1 MDRPARV
8 VVVGG
13 GITGL
18 VAAYRLTADRRRAAP
33 MHVTLVESSTRLG
46 GKVHTG
52 VAGGL
57 LVETGPDSFV
67 VRKPWAVDLATELG
81 LGPDLIV
88 PGASGAFVWARGRM
102 VPFPAGTAFGVPT
115 EVETILRWPGL
126 SLRGKLSASL
136 DLWRR
141 APSAKPDPDDD
152 EPLGGLLDR
161 RLGREAASALAGPVL
176 AGIHAGDPAWMS
188 VAATFPE
195 LRAWERGA
203 GSLIR
208 GARAA
213 SKEARTK
220 AASAEGDAA
229 AGSASKHLF
238 TTVDGGLERLVDALT
253 ARLESADVLTGTTA
267 ERIERGAHE
276 GHAVVAGG
284 GRIPADAV
292 IVATPAEAA
301 AGALASAAPTAAESL
316 RELRAVSTA
325 TVTLV
330 YPPGTRDRF
339 PDATGVLVPARGA
352 RGESGDRASSDPQ
365 TVTACTWISRKWPD
379 ASFADR
385 AVVRCFVGR
394 DGEQAPLALD
404 DDALAAAVAADVERM
419 TPIGAPPEA
428 TLVTRWPEGMP
439 QYDVGH
445 LGRVAAAEGAL
456 ADEAPGVFLA
466 GAPYGG
472 IGIADCVRQGNE
484 AADWV
489 RAYLDGAANAPRTDR
504 NEPTTTRS

>member
-18 VAAYRLTADRRRAAP
+18 VAAYRLTRNRDGAAP
-33 MHVTLVESSTRLG
+33 VHVTLVESAPRLG
-46 GKVHTG
+46 GKVRTG
-52 VAGGL
+52 EAGGF

-88 PGASGAFVWARGRM
+88 PGASGAFVWARGRLIR
-102 VPFPAGTAFGVPT
+102 FPTGTAFGVPT
-115 EVETILRWPGL
+115 EVETVLRWPGL

-152 EPLGGLLDR
+152 ETLGGLLDR
-161 RLGREAASALAGPVL
+161 RLGHEAAAVLAGPVL
-176 AGIHAGDPAWMS
+176 AGIHAGDPARMS

-213 SKEARTK
+213 SKTARKQSGRSGSEAAG
-220 AASAEGDAA
+220 AASP
-229 AGSASKHLF
+229 HLF
-238 TTVDGGLERLVDALT
+238 TTIDGGLDRLVDALAT
-253 ARLESADVLTGTTA
+253 RLGVADVLTGTPV
-267 ERIERGAHE
+267 ERIERGAHG
-276 GHAVVAGG
+276 GHAVVGGG

-292 IVATPAEAA
+292 ILATPAAVAAEALA
-301 AGALASAAPTAAESL
+301 PVAPASAASL

-330 YPPGTRDRF
+330 YPPGSAERL
-339 PDATGVLVPARGA
+339 PDATGVLVPARADAERVSGA
-352 RGESGDRASSDPQ
+352 RAPSGPSV
-365 TVTACTWISRKWPD
+365 VTACTWISRKWPD
-379 ASFADR
+379 ASFDDR

-394 DGEQAPLALD
+394 DGEQAPLDLD
-404 DDALAAAVAADVERM
+404 DDALAGAVAADIERM
-419 TPIGAPPEA
+419 TPLGTGPQS
-428 TLVTRWPEGMP
+428 TLVTRWPDGMP

-445 LGRVAAAEGAL
+445 LGRVAAAEEALGA
-456 ADEAPGVFLA
+456 EAPGVFLA

-484 AADWV
+484 AADRV
-489 RAYLDGAANAPRTDR
+489 RAHLRGTNAPAPDG

>member
-1 MDRPARV
+1 MTRPTRV

-18 VAAYRLTADRRRAAP
+18 VAAYRLTAGAP
-33 MHVTLVESSTRLG
+33 MHVTLLEASPRLG
-46 GKVHTG
+46 GKVR
-52 VAGGL
+52 AGEVGGMS
-57 LVETGPDSFV
+57 VETGPDSFV

-88 PGASGAFVWARGRM
+88 PGASGAFVWARGRL
-102 VPFPAGTAFGVPT
+102 VQFPTGTAFGVPT

-141 APSAKPDPDDD
+141 APSAKPGEDDD
-152 EPLGGLLDR
+152 ESLGAVLDR
-161 RLGREAASALAGPVL
+161 RLGHEAAAVLAGPIL
-176 AGIHAGDPAWMS
+176 AGIHAGDPARMS
-188 VAATFPE
+188 VAATFPV
-195 LRAWERGA
+195 LPAWERGA

-213 SKEARTK
+213 AKATRKAGTSGASG
-220 AASAEGDAA
+220 AASG
-229 AGSASKHLF
+229 HLF
-238 TTVDGGLERLVDALT
+238 TTIDGGLERLVDAL
-253 ARLESADVLTGTTA
+253 ASRLDAADVLKGTPA
-267 ERIERGAHE
+267 ERIERGAHD
-276 GHAVVAGG
+276 GHSVVAGG

-292 IVATPAEAA
+292 IVAAPAA
-301 AGALASAAPTAAESL
+301 AAVGALASVAPKATASL

-330 YPPGTRDRF
+330 YPAGTADRL
-339 PDATGVLVPARGA
+339 PDATGVLVPA
-352 RGESGDRASSDPQ
+352 DRNQAGPRV
-365 TVTACTWISRKWPD
+365 VTACTWISRKWPD
-379 ASFADR
+379 ASFGDR

-394 DGEQAPLALD
+394 DGEQSPLDLD
-404 DDALAAAVAADVERM
+404 DDALGGAVAADVERM
-419 TPIGAPPEA
+419 TPIGARPES
-428 TLVTRWPEGMP
+428 TLVTRWPDGMP

-445 LGRVAAAEGAL
+445 LRRVAEAEEALGA
-456 ADEAPGVFLA
+456 EAPGVFLA

-484 AADWV
+484 AADRV
-489 RAYLDGAANAPRTDR
+489 RAFIDGGEGSGAPASEGNDQAP
-504 NEPTTTRS
+504 NEQATTRS